1 MDLNDKKPVLAP
13 SRAKRMYLILAAVV
27 VVILIA
33 WGAFALVTS
42 GKESTDDAQV
52 AADMVPVAARV
63 PGQIVAVHVKE
74 NQFVRAGRLI
84 AEIDPRE
91 LEVKLAQAEGELET
105 AKASAAEAEAKTN
118 ISRAKIGIAPRLN
131 SSH

>member
-42 GKESTDDAQV
+42 GKESTDDAHG
-52 AADMVPVAARV
+52 AAELGPVAARGAAASGRGGEGERD
-63 PGQIVAVHVKE
+63 PPRPAAGGGGGETPRGGGKE
-74 NQFVRAGRLI
+74 TPAR
-84 AEIDPRE
+84 
-91 LEVKLAQAEGELET
+91 AEGELET
-105 AKASAAEAEAKTN
+105 AK
-118 ISRAKIGIAPRLN
+118 
-131 SSH
+131 